1 VNGCDSNFILNL
13 TVNPVYSFVENHIIC
28 ENDVYVWHGNPY
40 FSTGTYIVSY
50 TTATGCDSMYTLNLT
65 VSPNYYVID
74 SVKICQG
81 DSVWLNG
88 AYQTMPGM
96 FNDLFISMNGCDS
109 VVMTHLI
116 VNESYS
122 IITDTIIC
130 SGSVFTWQGV
140 DYSAAGTY
148 FANYQTVSG
157 CDSNFILNLTV
168 NPVYSFVENHI
179 ICENDVYVW
188 HGSVVMTHLIVNESY
203 SIITDTII
211 CSGSVFTWQ
220 GVDYTTNSQDT
231 VLYQTMNGCDSI
243 HILNLLIHG
252 ETLIT
257 LIFPDSLEPTS
268 DSLKLAATP
277 AGGIWWCSKP
287 EALTA
292 NGIFIP
298 CLADTTWN
306 IIRYSYL
313 NSFQCLS
320 EAMDSIY
327 VGTITSDFSS
337 KLEIRKVYPNPT
349 TGEVFLKLSEKCHV
363 QVLNAHGQVLT
374 EKRKFLGPRFEIPG
388 APGIYFLKISKTAT
402 GETWM
407 HKIIKTD

>member
-1 VNGCDSNFILNL
+1 MTHLIVNESYSIITDTIICSGSVFTWQGVDYSAAGTYFANYQTVSGCDSNFILNL

-96 FNDLFISMNGCDS
+96 FNDLFISMNGCD
-109 VVMTHLI
+109 
-116 VNESYS
+116 
-122 IITDTIIC
+122 
-130 SGSVFTWQGV
+130 
-140 DYSAAGTY
+140 
-148 FANYQTVSG
+148 
-157 CDSNFILNLTV
+157 
-168 NPVYSFVENHI
+168 
-179 ICENDVYVW
+179 
-188 HGSVVMTHLIVNESY
+188 SVVMTHLIVNESY